1 MEQRLPKINILNI
14 SVLVLGFLICYYL
27 SIFIN
32 SLLGAGIIYVL
43 MRPLVFYFNEKKKWN
58 ASLTAALMLLLSFMI
73 FLLPIILISFL
84 LVSKVSMLTNNY
96 QFFLDAFQTQLVLL
110 ADKVGIKMDGFDML
124 SSAIPYLSNLA
135 PSFMNSTATTV
146 SQLLLMYFILYFMLK
161 DNRKFEQWIL
171 HFTPFS
177 PLKTQIILKEFKLNI
192 HSNAIGIPLLGVV
205 QGLVAWL
212 GYAIFG
218 VQDAYLWA
226 ILTGLFSV
234 IPIVGTTLIWLP
246 VCAYLFIAGNTPQAI
261 GLLLYS
267 VIIITNIDNVVR
279 LLLQKKLADVHPLI
293 TVFGVILG
301 IDLFGFIG
309 IILGPLLISY
319 FFILVEFYRKDK
331 LETDQMQSVSSSI

>member
-14 SVLVLGFLICYYL
+14 AVLILGFLICFYL

-43 MRPLVFYFNEKKKWN
+43 MRPMVLYFNEKKKWN
-58 ASLTAALMLLLSFMI
+58 TTLTAALTLLLSFLI

-84 LVSKVSMLTNNY
+84 LVSKVSELTNNY
-96 QFFLDAFQTQLVLL
+96 QFFLDAFQSQLLMV
-110 ADKVGIKMDGFDML
+110 ADKVGIEMDGFDML
-124 SSAIPYLSNLA
+124 SKVIPYLSNLA
-135 PSFMNSTATTV
+135 PSFMNSTATTIT
-146 SQLLLMYFILYFMLK
+146 QLLMMYFILYFMLK
-161 DNRKFEQWIL
+161 DNRKFEKWVL
-171 HFTPFS
+171 NFTPFS
-177 PLKTQIILKEFKLNI
+177 PLKTQVMLKEFKMNI

-234 IPIVGTTLIWLP
+234 IPIVGTTMIWLP

-267 VIIITNIDNVVR
+267 IIIITNIDNVVR

-331 LETDQMQSVSSSI
+331 LEAIEMQAISS

>member
-1 MEQRLPKINILNI
+1 MEQKFPKINILNI
-14 SVLVLGFLICYYL
+14 SLLVLGSLICLHL

-43 MRPLVFYFNEKKKWN
+43 MRPMVFYFNEKKKWN
-58 ASLTAALMLLLSFMI
+58 ANLTASLMLFISFLI

-84 LVSKVSMLTNNY
+84 LVSKVSELTNNY
-96 QFFLDAFQTQLVLL
+96 QFFLDAFQSQLVIV
-110 ADKVGIKMDGFDML
+110 ADKVGIKMDGFAML
-124 SSAIPYLSNLA
+124 SKAIPYISNLA
-135 PSFMNSTATTV
+135 PSFMNSTAATV
-146 SQLLLMYFILYFMLK
+146 TQLLMMYFILYFMLK
-161 DNRKFEQWIL
+161 DNRKFEKWVL
-171 HFTPFS
+171 SFTPFS
-177 PLKTQIILKEFKLNI
+177 STKTQVILKEFKINI

-205 QGLVAWL
+205 QGLVAWI
-212 GYAIFG
+212 GYMIFG
-218 VQDAYLWA
+218 VKDAYLWG

-234 IPIVGTTLIWLP
+234 IPIVGTTIIWLP

-267 VIIITNIDNVVR
+267 IIIITNIDNVVR

-301 IDLFGFIG
+301 LDLFGFIG

-331 LETDQMQSVSSSI
+331 LENDEMQSITS